1 MSNPL
6 ILHGAKV
13 PLPRPRAPQLRPM
26 PTVPEDDS
34 NLQQKDLHTAE
45 TTAATTVLSTSSP
58 TQPCATQPSS
68 ALQSVSPRKAS
79 ALANRGKPSQS
90 ASASAAVPDAQLSTD
105 QLRLKLRMQST
116 IQAYSG
122 NPSAAIRHRRNNL
135 VTSTLPSAIYR
146 RTNSS
151 PIRSRLL
158 GRNQSESRRTT
169 TDCSS
174 SCHSSS
180 TCSSA
185 APAGD
190 EADADPRRGA
200 GGQGGHPQR
209 AIADRDRSLLQTKS
223 LLTNR
228 GLPQVRGCLI
238 SIRKTLDIRRFHNN
252 KQSVYSAE
260 LLTTLLASKCPIY
273 NASMRAL
280 WICFTG
286 YVPALVRKSSVS
298 YKMLPMDRSLA

>member
-26 PTVPEDDS
+26 PILLEDSAD
-34 NLQQKDLHTAE
+34 LQQKDSPTGQ
-45 TTAATTVLSTSSP
+45 TTAPSSLSSAQLS
-58 TQPCATQPSS
+58 ATQPLS
-68 ALQSVSPRKAS
+68 ALQSVSPTRAS
-79 ALANRGKPSQS
+79 ALANRGQPSQS
-90 ASASAAVPDAQLSTD
+90 TSASAAGPDTQLSTD

-122 NPSAAIRHRRNNL
+122 NPSAATRNRQNNL

-151 PIRSRLL
+151 PTRNRLL
-158 GRNQSESRRTT
+158 GRNQNESRRVT

-185 APAGD
+185 APTGD
-190 EADADPRRGA
+190 EADADFRGGV
-200 GGQGGHPQR
+200 GGQGGEPQGT
-209 AIADRDRSLLQTKS
+209 AADRDRSLLQTKS
-223 LLTNR
+223 LLPSR
-228 GLPQVRGCLI
+228 GLPQVRC
-238 SIRKTLDIRRFHNN
+238 H
-252 KQSVYSAE
+252 
-260 LLTTLLASKCPIY
+260 LASIQ
-273 NASMRAL
+273 NAVISRVTSMNVLRQQ
-280 WICFTG
+280 G
-286 YVPALVRKSSVS
+286 VPHCT
-298 YKMLPMDRSLA
+298 